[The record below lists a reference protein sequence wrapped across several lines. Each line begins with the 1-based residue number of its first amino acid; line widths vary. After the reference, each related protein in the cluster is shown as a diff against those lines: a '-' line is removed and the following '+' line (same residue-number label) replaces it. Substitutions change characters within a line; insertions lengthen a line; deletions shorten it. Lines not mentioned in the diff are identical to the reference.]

1 MFVPLGFR
9 FIPTE
14 EELLTHFLRRKLK
27 QESLPYEGVILERD
41 VYGEAPWNIFTAE
54 DPWHSLKSNE
64 FVIYVFT
71 QLKKIDREKKRI
83 VRRAGCGTWD
93 GQTGIKNIYNK
104 ERELIGFNKMLS
116 FEVDVKKDEFLIMP
130 KGHWTMHEYSLGGVS
145 LNGLEEGTHDY
156 VVCKIKRD
164 DSKHLKRAPKHHAH
178 EVSKEENPRCRKKMR
193 YDHGEVSTTPQNI
206 DQSVSAVTIMDSHPD
221 QLLPP
226 KLPNNTPFDIQPL
239 PTHDDDETATVFDLS
254 NITINSCDMQ
264 QIDSF
269 FDNLDATATSN
280 NQPLLPHDDGATHA
294 YTIAAED
301 SFLEDT
307 DPEMQEQLN
316 ALSEFLMNDDET
328 SLSVGNIDQIQ
339 ENFWLY

>member
-14 EELLTHFLRRKLK
+14 EELLTHFPRRKLK

-41 VYGEAPWNIFTAE
+41 VYGE
-54 DPWHSLKSNE
+54 
-64 FVIYVFT
+64 
-71 QLKKIDREKKRI
+71 KIDREKKRI
-83 VRRAGCGTWD
+83 IRRAGCGTWD

-104 ERELIGFNKMLS
+104 EKELIGFNKMLS

-145 LNGLEEGTHDY
+145 LNGLEEGTRDY
-156 VVCKIKRD
+156 VICKIKRD

-206 DQSVSAVTIMDSHPD
+206 DQSVSTVTIMDSHPD

-239 PTHDDDETATVFDLS
+239 PTHDDDETATLFDLS

-280 NQPLLPHDDGATHA
+280 NQPLLPRDDDETNA

-316 ALSEFLMNDDET
+316 ALSEFLMNDDEP